1 MSKPN
6 QTQPPGLSDRQSLV
20 VDLLLQGATHSD
32 AAAEVGVARTTV
44 TSWANHNVHFIV
56 EHNLRRTDRLKA
68 SADCLHALV
77 LKALLLV
84 ESEIDGG
91 EVGSAL
97 ALLKL
102 VGVDHLSTAGMPG
115 ACSLLGAEVELAK
128 KVESEQFEQMIL
140 GPRAQDEVRRRSG
153 ALSD

>member
-1 MSKPN
+1 M
-6 QTQPPGLSDRQSLV
+6 
-20 VDLLLQGATHSD
+20 
-32 AAAEVGVARTTV
+32 GVARTTV

-56 EHNLRRTDRLKA
+56 EHNLRRTARLEA
-68 SADCLHALV
+68 SADRLHSLV

-91 EVGSAL
+91 DVGSAL

-115 ACSLLGAEVELAK
+115 ACSLLGAENERGLLNPSPYKFCQSAV
-128 KVESEQFEQMIL
+128 I
-140 GPRAQDEVRRRSG
+140 PRISTGVSIFDTPRISRSQQNC
-153 ALSD
+153 SK

>member
-32 AAAEVGVARTTV
+32 AAAEVGIARTTV

-115 ACSLLGAEVELAK
+115 ACSLLGAEVGLAK

>member
-128 KVESEQFEQMIL
+128 KVESEQFEKMIL
-140 GPRAQDEVRRRSG
+140 GPIAQDEVRRRSG